1 MQLQQKEKWFS
12 PRCTIKEPI
21 FYDILSGLG
30 KCDVWAFGCVAQGGT
45 MRGEQRS
52 LFCWK
57 KRTEKEAHQLKD
69 LQLEVGVRQVEERVG
84 D

>member
-1 MQLQQKEKWFS
+1 
-12 PRCTIKEPI
+12 
-21 FYDILSGLG
+21 
-30 KCDVWAFGCVAQGGT
+30 